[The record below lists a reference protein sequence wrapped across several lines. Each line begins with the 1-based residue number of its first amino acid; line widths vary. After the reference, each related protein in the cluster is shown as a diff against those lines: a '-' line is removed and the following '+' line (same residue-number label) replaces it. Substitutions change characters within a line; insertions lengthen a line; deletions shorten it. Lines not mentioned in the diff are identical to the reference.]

1 MKDGIAIL
9 LTICAAN
16 AAYAQKIDSR
26 ELFKPLDIQTKR
38 PEGGA
43 PARAPDQAPPQAAPV
58 TPPLSKTATT
68 GIPPGAY
75 CEAGFDA
82 FSGFLARPQT
92 GSPSPPSVAL
102 IYDNCL
108 VGDVIV
114 IPGGFAVYSAQVCDL
129 SRPMTAVP
137 NTGATFAPASVICTL
152 GARKP
157 VRSNR

>member
-1 MKDGIAIL
+1 ML
-9 LTICAAN
+9 LTLKKSTRVSCL
-16 AAYAQKIDSR
+16 SR
-26 ELFKPLDIQTKR
+26 WISKR
-38 PEGGA
+38 SDLRGGA

-114 IPGGFAVYSAQVCDL
+114 IPGG
-129 SRPMTAVP
+129 
-137 NTGATFAPASVICTL
+137 
-152 GARKP
+152 
-157 VRSNR
+157 